1 MDSIFLLED
10 DPDLAKTLARLI
22 TVLKDVPCIFAPCVE
37 EMNKI
42 GPEVLAS
49 SLCLLD
55 INLGPT
61 KPSGIDAYRWLKSQG
76 YKGKIVFLT
85 GHASEHPLVKEA
97 SLLGGV
103 EILNKPVDI
112 PLLERVIDERNS
124 SPK

>member
-1 MDSIFLLED
+1 MDSVFLLED

-22 TVLKDVPCIFAPCVE
+22 TVLKKVHCIFAPGVD

-42 GPEVLAS
+42 GAEVLSS

-55 INLGPT
+55 INLGPA
-61 KPSGIDAYRWLKSQG
+61 KASGIDAYHWLKQNN
-76 YKGKIVFLT
+76 YRGKIVFLT

-112 PLLERVIDERNS
+112 PILERVIDERRSGN
-124 SPK
+124 